1 MNSLL
6 FNVLIKILRPV
17 YFILALWLLFR
28 GHNAPGGGFI
38 AGLIAASA
46 SILQILSQ
54 GWDSLNK
61 TIRDK
66 AYSLAGL
73 GLLISI
79 LSGTL
84 SIAQELPFMT
94 GVWRKFGNFS
104 LGSPQLFD
112 VGVFIVVY
120 SVVVLC
126 AGYQLDAD
134 EKTFQNNIKKE
145 NS

>member
-61 TIRDK
+61 TIRNK

-73 GLLISI
+73 GLLIAI

-84 SIAQELPFMT
+84 SISQELPFMT
-94 GVWRKFGNFS
+94 GVWRKFGMLSF
-104 LGSPQLFD
+104 GSPQLFD

-134 EKTFQNNIKKE
+134 EKTFQNKIKKE

>member
-94 GVWRKFGNFS
+94 GVWRKFGKLS
-104 LGSPQLFD
+104 LGTPQLFD